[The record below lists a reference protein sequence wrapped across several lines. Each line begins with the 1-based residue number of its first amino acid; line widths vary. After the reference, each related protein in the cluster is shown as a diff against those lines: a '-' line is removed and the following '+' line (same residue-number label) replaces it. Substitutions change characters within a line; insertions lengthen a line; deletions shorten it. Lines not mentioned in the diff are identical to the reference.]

1 MLCIS
6 GGSDQRGLYIVCRCS
21 PVNKSITD
29 RYVSTYVVL
38 PGTDGIHT
46 VYPPPLRTVVITKD
60 WVMGMVAV
68 VSILKIQLFGTNMS
82 ISSSREMYLDCG
94 PHGQDHRPVLV
105 DHNLIH

>member
-1 MLCIS
+1 
-6 GGSDQRGLYIVCRCS
+6 
-21 PVNKSITD
+21 
-29 RYVSTYVVL
+29 
-38 PGTDGIHT
+38 
-46 VYPPPLRTVVITKD
+46 
-60 WVMGMVAV
+60 MGMVAL